1 MQDRPTAWELLDAVA
16 ELLEETIMPA
26 TEGGVRHQAR
36 VAANLCRI
44 VQREL
49 ETGVQADRREAE
61 LLAAVLGGDAGAD
74 REPLGEAHEL
84 SQELHRRLLDGEDES
99 LEAAAWPALLEI
111 VRAKLAI
118 AKPGY
123 DTYDYSGEDR

>member
-1 MQDRPTAWELLDAVA
+1 
-16 ELLEETIMPA
+16 MPA

-49 ETGVQADRREAE
+49 ETGAEGDRREVE
-61 LLAAVLGGDAGAD
+61 LLSAILGMETEDDSAIEQGA
-74 REPLGEAHEL
+74 LEL
-84 SQELHRRLLDGEDES
+84 SQELRRRLLAGDES
-99 LEAAAWPALLEI
+99 LEVAAWPALLEI

-123 DTYDYSGEDR
+123 DRYDYSGEADP

>member
-1 MQDRPTAWELLDAVA
+1 M
-16 ELLEETIMPA
+16 
-26 TEGGVRHQAR
+26 R

-49 ETGVQADRREAE
+49 ETGAGADRREVE
-61 LLAAVLGGDAGAD
+61 LLTAILDLEPDGKGISGA
-74 REPLGEAHEL
+74 ESLEL
-84 SQELHRRLLDGEDES
+84 NRQLCRRLLEGDEA

-123 DTYDYSGEDR
+123 DDYDYSGEDSRPEADP

>member
-16 ELLEETIMPA
+16 ELLEETLMPA

-49 ETGVQADRREAE
+49 ETGARTDRREVE
-61 LLAAVLGGDAGAD
+61 LLSALLGMERDGDGLVEAESLELSHELRRRLLGGD
-74 REPLGEAHEL
+74 EA
-84 SQELHRRLLDGEDES
+84 
-99 LEAAAWPALLEI
+99 LEVAAWPALLEI

-123 DTYDYSGEDR
+123 DRYDYSGEDDP